1 MPDPTAASDLAT
13 SRLLQAFPA
22 LPRWAVQPWVL
33 GPATFLAT
41 VVLGLALKRLVFAR
55 LKAWASKTQTD
66 LDNLLLTA
74 LDRPLTL
81 LIIGAGLVFMTKHFD
96 LPDRADAAVLLAYKV
111 LVILAI
117 ALFADRMISGLVD
130 AYALKQPVLSAAR
143 GIVKGVSRAV
153 LYALAALVFL
163 DTLGITITPLLAS
176 LGVGSLAVALAL
188 QEPLSNFF
196 SGLSLLIDKP
206 IQPGHY
212 IQLDGGVE
220 GHVEAVGWRA
230 TRIRTLQN
238 NLVLVPNT
246 KLVSSVITNYD
257 RPESEMALAVP
268 VGVSYDSDLE
278 KVERVVLDVA
288 RQVMRAHGL
297 EEASARAEAAFTDFG
312 DSAIGVAAVLRVSRY
327 ADRGALKHAFIKAL
341 HARFRTEGISIPFP
355 TRTLELGDSAKGM
368 FKRA

>member
-1 MPDPTAASDLAT
+1 MLA
-13 SRLLQAFPA
+13 LNVQKLIEFWHLPA
-22 LPRWAVQPWVL
+22 WVGAPWVL
-33 GPATFLAT
+33 GPATFLIT
-41 VVLGLALKRLVFAR
+41 VLLGLALKRFIFSR
-55 LKAWASKTQTD
+55 LKAWASKTETN

-81 LIIGAGLVFMTKHFD
+81 LITGAGLVFMTKHFD
-96 LPDRADAAVLLAYKV
+96 VPDRADTAILLAYKV

-117 ALFADRMISGLVD
+117 ALFADRMVAGMVD
-130 AYALKQPVLSAAR
+130 AYALKQPVLAAAK
-143 GIVKGVSRAV
+143 GIVKGVARTV
-153 LYALAALVFL
+153 LYAMAALIFL

-212 IQLDGGVE
+212 IQMDGGVE

-238 NLVLVPNT
+238 NLVLVPNA

-257 RPESEMALAVP
+257 RPESEMALPVSVGVAYGSDLGKVEKVTLEVVREVMTAHAMTDAVP
-268 VGVSYDSDLE
+268 RAGV
-278 KVERVVLDVA
+278 
-288 RQVMRAHGL
+288 
-297 EEASARAEAAFTDFG
+297 AFTEFG
-312 DSAIGVAAVLRVSRY
+312 DSAISLVAVLRVTRFE
-327 ADRGALKHAFIKAL
+327 DRGPLKHAFIKAL
-341 HARFRTEGISIPFP
+341 HARFRAEGISIPYP
-355 TRTLELGDSAKGM
+355 TRTILSQQP
-368 FKRA
+368 